1 MAPPSTS
8 ILLAIFYLVIFLFA
22 TSDLKRFIF
31 HVHISRVDRVPV
43 DIDID
48 SSSSLSLWYPL
59 SIGIIFNIFI
69 LIFSM
74 INLIIILWRRNLLRP
89 LFLSTLI
96 LIFLFTT
103 RFIMNIIITKNRDG
117 LSTPTL
123 VERSFFASSLS
134 LEEELTTITLDWFI
148 KMIGFSST
156 FLICYRQKKEQTMSV
171 ERLCEMKL
179 MSNFE

>member
-1 MAPPSTS
+1 
-8 ILLAIFYLVIFLFA
+8 
-22 TSDLKRFIF
+22 
-31 HVHISRVDRVPV
+31 
-43 DIDID
+43 
-48 SSSSLSLWYPL
+48 
-59 SIGIIFNIFI
+59 
-69 LIFSM
+69 
-74 INLIIILWRRNLLRP
+74 
-89 LFLSTLI
+89 
-96 LIFLFTT
+96 
-103 RFIMNIIITKNRDG
+103 MNIIITKNRDG

-156 FLICYRQKKEQTMSV
+156 FLICCRQKKEQTMSV